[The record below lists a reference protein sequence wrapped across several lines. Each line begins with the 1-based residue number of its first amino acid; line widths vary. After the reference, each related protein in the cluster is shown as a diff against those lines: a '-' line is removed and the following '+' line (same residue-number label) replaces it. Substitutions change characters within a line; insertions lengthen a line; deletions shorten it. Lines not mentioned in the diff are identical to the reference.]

1 MKKNL
6 LFYHLAVR
14 LIFGILLLACLVS
27 CSGSYAT
34 LEGTYDLVQI
44 DKLDENF
51 KRNKET
57 DVVFLIFYSYVNE
70 TETIEYQERYSY
82 CYRRKDG
89 GIIKDSIT
97 IENES
102 IKEVV
107 MYPLDEGEEPRL
119 EIWVIEEGSL
129 LPNIEYR
136 FYVPE
141 DTVLELYELEEKEE
155 KATIEPDES

>member
-34 LEGTYDLVQI
+34 LKGTYDLVQI
-44 DKLDENF
+44 DKLDENI

-97 IENES
+97 IEDDQ
-102 IKEVV
+102 EVV
-107 MYPLDEGEEPRL
+107 VYPLDEGEKPRL
-119 EIWVIEEGSL
+119 EIWRIEGFLGTKTEF
-129 LPNIEYR
+129 R
-136 FYVPE
+136 FFVPE
-141 DTVLELYELEEKEE
+141 ESILELYGFSNSTE
-155 KATIEPDES
+155 IEPDDES

>member
-1 MKKNL
+1 
-6 LFYHLAVR
+6 
-14 LIFGILLLACLVS
+14 
-27 CSGSYAT
+27 
-34 LEGTYDLVQI
+34 
-44 DKLDENF
+44 
-51 KRNKET
+51 
-57 DVVFLIFYSYVNE
+57 
-70 TETIEYQERYSY
+70 
-82 CYRRKDG
+82 
-89 GIIKDSIT
+89 
-97 IENES
+97 
-102 IKEVV
+102 